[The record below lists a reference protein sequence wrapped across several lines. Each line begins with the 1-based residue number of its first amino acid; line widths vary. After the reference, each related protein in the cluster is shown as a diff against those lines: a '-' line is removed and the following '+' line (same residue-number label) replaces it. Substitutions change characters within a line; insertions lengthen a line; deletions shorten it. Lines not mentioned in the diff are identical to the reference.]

1 MLSKK
6 VLVSSFALCLSV
18 SAFAHFQLIHTP
30 ESNVTGKNSVP
41 FELIFT
47 HPGEGAEGHSM
58 DIGKDEKGNIKKMES
73 FFSVH
78 KEEKTELKDK
88 LVSSKFGPAG
98 HQVQAYK
105 FTLDKTTGLKGGG
118 DWGLVAVPAPYYE
131 ASEDIYIQ
139 QVTKVFV
146 NKDDLQTDWDARIAE
161 GYPEIIPLNN
171 PTDLW
176 KGQVFRGKVVDPAG
190 KAVANAE
197 IEIEYINADIK
208 NSQFSGENK
217 EEKSA
222 MVLRADEFGYFS
234 FVPVHAGYWGFAAL
248 GAGGE
253 KTHNGKELS
262 QDAVLWI
269 EAK

>member
-6 VLVSSFALCLSV
+6 LLISAFALCLSA
-18 SAFAHFQLIHTP
+18 SAFAHFQLVYTEDSDI
-30 ESNVTGKNSVP
+30 SGKNSVP

-47 HPGEGAEGHSM
+47 HPGEGTEGHSM
-58 DIGKDEKGNIKKMES
+58 DIGKDENGKIMPMES
-73 FFSVH
+73 FFTVH
-78 KEEKTELKDK
+78 KEMKTELKDK
-88 LVSSKFGPAG
+88 LVSSKFGPMG

-105 FTLDKTTGLKGGG
+105 FTLDRTTGLKGGG
-118 DWGLVAVPAPYYE
+118 DWGLVAVPAPYFE
-131 ASEDIYIQ
+131 PSEGIYIQ

-146 NKDDLQTDWDARIAE
+146 NKDDLATDWDARIAE

-171 PTDLW
+171 PTNIW
-176 KGQVFRGKVVDPAG
+176 EGQVFRGKVVDPKG
-190 KAVANAE
+190 NGVANAE
-197 IEIEYINADIK
+197 IEVEYINADIK
-208 NSQFSGENK
+208 NSMFNGKNK
-217 EEKSA
+217 EEKAA

-234 FVPVHAGYWGFAAL
+234 FVPVHEGYWGFAAL

-269 EAK
+269 QAK

>member
-6 VLVSSFALCLSV
+6 LLLSSFTLCLSM

-30 ESNVTGKNSVP
+30 NSNITNMNSVP

-47 HPGEGAEGHSM
+47 HPGEGSEGHSM
-58 DIGKDEKGNIKKMES
+58 DIGKDEKGKIQKMES
-73 FFSVH
+73 FFTVH
-78 KEEKTELKDK
+78 KETKTELKDK
-88 LVSSKFGPAG
+88 LLSSKFGPKG

-105 FTLDKTTGLKGGG
+105 FTLDRSTGLKGGG

-131 ASEDIYIQ
+131 SSEDIYIQ

-146 NKDDLQTDWDARIAE
+146 NKDEISTDWDARIAE

-171 PTDLW
+171 PSDMW
-176 KGQVFRGKVVDPAG
+176 VGQVFRGRVVDPAG

-197 IEIEYINADIK
+197 IEVEYINSDIQ
-208 NSQFSGENK
+208 NSQFVGKAK
-217 EEKSA
+217 EEKAA
-222 MVLRADEFGYFS
+222 MVLRSDEFGYFS

-253 KTHNGKELS
+253 KQYNGKELS

>member
-6 VLVSSFALCLSV
+6 ILLSSLALCLSA
-18 SAFAHFQLIHTP
+18 SAFAHFQLIHTDS
-30 ESNVTGKNSVP
+30 SNITDKNTVP

-47 HPGEGAEGHSM
+47 HPGEGVEGHSM
-58 DIGKDEKGNIKKMES
+58 DIGKDEKGNIQKMES
-73 FFSVH
+73 FFTVH
-78 KEEKTELKDK
+78 KEQKTELKDK
-88 LVSSKFGPAG
+88 LTSSKFGPAD

-105 FTLDKTTGLKGGG
+105 FTLDKNTGLKGGG

-131 ASEDIYIQ
+131 GSEEIYIQ

-146 NKDDLQTDWDARIAE
+146 NKDEISTDWDARIAE

-171 PTDLW
+171 PTDMW
-176 KGQVFRGKVVDPAG
+176 VGQVFRGKVVDPEG

-197 IEIEYINADIK
+197 IEVEYINADIQ
-208 NSQFSGENK
+208 NSQFKGENK
-217 EEKSA
+217 FEKSA
-222 MVLRADEFGYFS
+222 MVLRGDEFGYFS